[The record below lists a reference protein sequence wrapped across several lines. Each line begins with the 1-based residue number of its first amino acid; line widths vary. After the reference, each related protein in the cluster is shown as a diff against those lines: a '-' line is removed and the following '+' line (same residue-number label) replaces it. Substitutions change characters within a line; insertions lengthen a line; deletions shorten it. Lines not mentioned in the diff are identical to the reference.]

1 MNNNLNETIVDIILP
16 NYNSSSYLEETLNSV
31 INQSFNNWNL
41 KIIDDNSDKKTKD
54 ILRNYSNKKNIEIV
68 WLKKNKGA
76 GFCRNLALRKSK
88 SKYIAFID
96 SDDIWDRDKLKK
108 QISFMEKN
116 NFNFTYTNYQ
126 PFKDVKKKNLSKRN

>member
-1 MNNNLNETIVDIILP
+1 MNNNINETIVDIILP

-68 WLKKNKGA
+68 WLKK
-76 GFCRNLALRKSK
+76 S
-88 SKYIAFID
+88 
-96 SDDIWDRDKLKK
+96 
-108 QISFMEKN
+108 SF
-116 NFNFTYTNYQ
+116 
-126 PFKDVKKKNLSKRN
+126 